1 MVGVLPLDGGQA
13 VQEEHRPVAD
23 RHFCGEVLE
32 EVDGG
37 ALIEILLGV
46 LQQSSIRSNNEHS
59 SFNLIFF
66 IIFRKESQTGIP
78 KVLNNGLGFL
88 RI

>member
-13 VQEEHRPVAD
+13 VQEVHRTVAH

-37 ALIEILLGV
+37 ALVEILLGV
-46 LQQSSIRSNNEHS
+46 LQQSSIR
-59 SFNLIFF
+59 
-66 IIFRKESQTGIP
+66 
-78 KVLNNGLGFL
+78 
-88 RI
+88 